1 MSRWVLRML
10 ALVWGLALG
19 CASAPEQPRHL
30 VLTRELVQEVAPSG
44 TRYQHSPTVVRWGTD
59 KEPAECRADCSGL
72 MNEVFKRTWSLS
84 DADLAEWLGSSRP
97 LARSYFRAINRQ
109 RGFERIESPGSARPG
124 DVIAI
129 KYESGAGNSGH
140 VAIID
145 DYPVTEAGLIPT
157 GLLSA
162 NLQGQ
167 PLWVW
172 RIKVIDASSTGH
184 GPGDTR
190 YEGSRRVRNGLG
202 VGVLR
207 LAADESGR
215 VVAHSFSTSATGA
228 WHPVTERP
236 VVIGRVTGPPAR
248 TPEPSPPANDEAA
261 REPALVD

>member
-10 ALVWGLALG
+10 ALVWGVTLG
-19 CASAPEQPRHL
+19 CASAPDQPRHL
-30 VLTRELVQEVAPSG
+30 TLTRELVREVAPSD
-44 TRYQHSPTVVRWGTD
+44 TRYQHSPTVVRWATD

-97 LARSYFRAINRQ
+97 LARSYFRAIDKQ

-129 KYESGAGNSGH
+129 RYESGAGNSGH

-145 DYPVTEAGLIPT
+145 DYPETEAGLMPT

-172 RIKVIDASSTGH
+172 RVKLIDASSTGH

-202 VGVLR
+202 VGIVR

-215 VVAHSFSTSATGA
+215 VVAHSLSTSTTSA

-236 VVIGRVTGPPAR
+236 VIIGRVIGPPGRSQNRAMPMP
-248 TPEPSPPANDEAA
+248 TDAA
-261 REPALVD
+261 QEPALVD